1 MHIKYYSKSLTKK
14 KNIYTIDS
22 GCGGSSKHSGGSD
35 GYGLGSTL
43 RKASITFIPSI
54 SG

>member
-14 KNIYTIDS
+14 KKKTIDS

-43 RKASITFIPSI
+43 RKASITFTPAIA
-54 SG
+54 G

>member
-14 KNIYTIDS
+14 KNTIDS

-43 RKASITFIPSI
+43 RKASITFTPAI